1 MSAVLAAIKS
11 EVTRTDVEVAWATY
25 RALILAECDDPKLQE
40 DSNHQLAIA
49 RSKQTF
55 ERLYVDWTHQ

>member
-1 MSAVLAAIKS
+1 MSAVLAFANS
-11 EVTRTDVEVAWATY
+11 VTRTDVEVAWATY

-40 DSNHQLAIA
+40 DANHQLAIA

>member
-1 MSAVLAAIKS
+1 MSAVLAFANP
-11 EVTRTDVEVAWATY
+11 VTTTDVEVAWATY

-40 DSNHQLAIA
+40 DYNHQLAVSLA
-49 RSKQTF
+49 KQKF